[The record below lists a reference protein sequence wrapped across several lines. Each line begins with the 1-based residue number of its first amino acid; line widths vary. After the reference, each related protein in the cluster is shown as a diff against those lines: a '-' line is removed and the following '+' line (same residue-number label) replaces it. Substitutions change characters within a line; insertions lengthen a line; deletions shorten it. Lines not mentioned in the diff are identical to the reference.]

1 MPILNFPNSSS
12 IARIG
17 IAYYIALIREVNVL
31 SRRFLPVFSISVT
44 TLLWGLSFISIKV
57 SVAVIPPM
65 SLAFARFLIAVLL
78 LRFFLWRREPGFRLE
93 AADRITLVLSGLLGV
108 TLYFFL
114 ENNGVKLISASSASI
129 IVAGIPVVSMLVN
142 YIVFSSRLRLI
153 HVGGVIL
160 SVMGVY
166 LVVEHGLTL
175 KGEPVLG
182 YLFMFGCIVTWVVYN
197 FQSRTLFRKYSQLAI
212 VYKQTLYGTI
222 AFIPFL
228 FLELNQ
234 VEWAKIDIGIIMHV
248 LYLGIFCSAMGYTF
262 YMYALDH
269 LGVGTT
275 TLYINLIPVVT
286 VAASA
291 LFLGEQIG
299 GKQIVGA
306 LLVIAAVTIVSVSKK
321 DEHRSGLSD

>member
-31 SRRFLPVFSISVT
+31 SRRFLPVLSISVT

-93 AADRITLVLSGLLGV
+93 AADRITLGLSGLLGV

-160 SVMGVY
+160 SVLGVY

-321 DEHRSGLSD
+321 DEQRSRHSD